1 MRNTQQPG
9 ELQAA
14 ALCTCFE
21 SSAHVH
27 IFDDSLNG
35 RCLDDSSRRS
45 QVTGEEVKGH
55 SGGGG
60 GGGPRVIGGVE
71 GQKRVELVNSILPI
85 KQC

>member
-60 GGGPRVIGGVE
+60 G
-71 GQKRVELVNSILPI
+71 QKRVELVNSILPI

>member
-1 MRNTQQPG
+1 MRNTQQLG

-21 SSAHVH
+21 SPAHVH
-27 IFDDSLNG
+27 SFDDSLNG

-60 GGGPRVIGGVE
+60 SKGHGGVE